1 LIFLKNAILFK
12 RVIFMKIDSIPT
24 NNISNALNDS
34 NSKKDNTSFADL
46 LAKSLNDVNK
56 LQITADNAIN
66 EIATGKMDNIQDAVM
81 AIEKADISMRLLLEV
96 KNKAIQ
102 AYNQIMN
109 MQV

>member
-1 LIFLKNAILFK
+1 
-12 RVIFMKIDSIPT
+12 MKIDSIPT
-24 NNISNALNDS
+24 NNISSALNDS
-34 NSKKDNTSFADL
+34 NSKKDSTSFADL

-56 LQITADNAIN
+56 LQITADNAID

-96 KNKAIQ
+96 RNKAVQ

>member
-1 LIFLKNAILFK
+1 
-12 RVIFMKIDSIPT
+12 MKIDSIPT

-96 KNKAIQ
+96 KNKAVQ

>member
-1 LIFLKNAILFK
+1 
-12 RVIFMKIDSIPT
+12 MKIDSIPT
-24 NNISNALNDS
+24 NNIPSALNDS

-96 KNKAIQ
+96 KNKAVQ

>member
-1 LIFLKNAILFK
+1 
-12 RVIFMKIDSIPT
+12 MKIDSLVS
-24 NNISNALNDS
+24 NNIPNPLND
-34 NSKKDNTSFADL
+34 NNAKKDNSSFADL
-46 LAKSLNDVNK
+46 LSKSLNDVNT
-56 LQITADNAIN
+56 LQQTADNAIK

-96 KNKAIQ
+96 KNKAVQ

>member
-1 LIFLKNAILFK
+1 
-12 RVIFMKIDSIPT
+12 MKIDSIST
-24 NNISNALNDS
+24 NNISNALNDG

-56 LQITADNAIN
+56 LQIAADNAIN

-96 KNKAIQ
+96 KNKAVQ

>member
-1 LIFLKNAILFK
+1 
-12 RVIFMKIDSIPT
+12 MKIDSIVA
-24 NNISNALNDS
+24 NNVPNSLTQSNQTKGNP
-34 NSKKDNTSFADL
+34 SFAEL
-46 LAKSLNDVNK
+46 LAKSLNDVNN
-56 LQITADNAIN
+56 LQIAADNAIK

-96 KNKAIQ
+96 KNKAVQ

>member
-1 LIFLKNAILFK
+1 
-12 RVIFMKIDSIPT
+12 MKIDSIVTSPRV
-24 NNISNALNDS
+24 NNIDDP
-34 NSKKDNTSFADL
+34 NSKKDSPSFAEL
-46 LAKSLNDVNK
+46 LAKSLNEVNN
-56 LQITADNAIN
+56 LQITADNAIK

-96 KNKAIQ
+96 KNKAVQ

>member
-1 LIFLKNAILFK
+1 
-12 RVIFMKIDSIPT
+12 MKIDSLVS
-24 NNISNALNDS
+24 NNIPNPLND
-34 NSKKDNTSFADL
+34 NNAKKDNSSFADL
-46 LAKSLNDVNK
+46 LSKSLNDVNA
-56 LQITADNAIN
+56 LQQTADNAIK

-96 KNKAIQ
+96 KNKAVQ

>member
-24 NNISNALNDS
+24 NNIPSAASDN

>member
-1 LIFLKNAILFK
+1 
-12 RVIFMKIDSIPT
+12 MKIDSIPT
-24 NNISNALNDS
+24 NNISSALNDS
-34 NSKKDNTSFADL
+34 NSKKDNTSFSDL

-96 KNKAIQ
+96 KNKAVQ

>member
-1 LIFLKNAILFK
+1 MKVDALIPNNLTTQTNDNNNKNNE
-12 RVIFMKIDSIPT
+12 SI
-24 NNISNALNDS
+24 
-34 NSKKDNTSFADL
+34 SFADL
-46 LAKSLNDVNK
+46 LKKSINDVNN
-56 LQITADNAIN
+56 LQIAADTAIK

-96 KNKAIQ
+96 KNKAVQ

>member
-1 LIFLKNAILFK
+1 
-12 RVIFMKIDSIPT
+12 MKIDSIPT
-24 NNISNALNDS
+24 NNIPNTTNDS
-34 NSKKDNTSFADL
+34 STKKDTSSFADL

-56 LQITADNAIN
+56 LQITADNTIK

-96 KNKAIQ
+96 KNKAVQ

>member
-1 LIFLKNAILFK
+1 
-12 RVIFMKIDSIPT
+12 MKIDSISA
-24 NNISNALNDS
+24 NSVVNATTDS
-34 NSKKDNTSFADL
+34 SSKNTSSSFADL
-46 LAKSLNDVNK
+46 LTKSLNEVNE
-56 LQITADNAIN
+56 LQIAADNAIK

-96 KNKAIQ
+96 KNKAVQ